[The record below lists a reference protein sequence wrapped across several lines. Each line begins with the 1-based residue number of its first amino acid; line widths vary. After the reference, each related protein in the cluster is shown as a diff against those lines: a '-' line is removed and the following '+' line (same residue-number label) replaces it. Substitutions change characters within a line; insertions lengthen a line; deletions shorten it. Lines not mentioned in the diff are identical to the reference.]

1 MAVVHAVAVGGGTLE
16 YYIIIIAAANATQT
30 DFQKVTRAYFW
41 RVETFGGKSVYNR
54 TGAPPPIY
62 IFW

>member
-30 DFQKVTRAYFW
+30 DFQKVTQ
-41 RVETFGGKSVYNR
+41 KLKKC
-54 TGAPPPIY
+54 
-62 IFW
+62 